1 METIIIRNKRM
12 LRPIA
17 CIVIALICACCS
29 SSYSQVPNIIQ
40 YQGRITK
47 ADGATLAPGI
57 YRFKFAITSLA
68 GAVLWTNDGSG
79 KTPPTNPND
88 VTILENGLYYVRLG
102 ESPMASMPG
111 NLFTSNGQTQ
121 LRIWFDGTENPTQE
135 LLPAV
140 KILPAPYALNASGT
154 TGPVIGDTL
163 SLGSP
168 YNGSLQITNAAGAL
182 KVEQSVTANNVGFIR
197 TLNSGG
203 TNNVLIS
210 HVTGIPNAGAIGIYR
225 DSKLGAV
232 LTQDSIYMGQLGIY
246 DVNGYLRGYIGSGTN
261 TATGLPS
268 NGTVFAVYAPNG
280 NRVSRLS
287 YTTSDKGSMALYHNG
302 NQRIAIYAQD
312 LSSSNP
318 SQDGAG
324 RVLVANAQGS
334 YVIALDGADGSIVGT
349 VKNFAVQHPNDA
361 TRQIFYS
368 SLEGPEVGIYCR
380 GTATLTHGR
389 AQIML
394 PDHFRLI
401 CSEGSITVQLTP
413 GDTSSKGLA
422 VISRGTT
429 AVEVGELF
437 GGTGS
442 YEFSYLIQGARKGYE
457 AYEVVRSKIAGP
469 IDTVDEPLR
478 MKRSPLVQPDGR
490 E

>member
-1 METIIIRNKRM
+1 MRRSYAFI
-12 LRPIA
+12 LIA
-17 CIVIALICACCS
+17 MVCVCPSLS
-29 SSYSQVPNIIQ
+29 TSQVPNIIQ

-47 ADGATLAPGI
+47 TDGSILTPGI
-57 YRFKFAITSLA
+57 YRFKFAITSTA

-79 KTPPTNPND
+79 TTPPTNPVD
-88 VTILENGLYYVRLG
+88 VSILENGLYFVRLG
-102 ESPMASMPG
+102 ESPMASIPA
-111 NLFTSNGQTQ
+111 NLFSSYGQTL
-121 LRIWFDGTENPTQE
+121 LRIWFDGTESPTQE

-140 KILPAPYALNASGT
+140 KILPAPYALNAPVSTGT
-154 TGPVIGDTL
+154 VIGDTL
-163 SLGSP
+163 VLGSP
-168 YNGSLQITNAAGAL
+168 YNGSLQVKNAAGAL
-182 KVEQSVTANNVGFIR
+182 KAEASVTANNVGFIR
-197 TLNSGG
+197 TLNPTN

-210 HVTGIPNAGAIGIYR
+210 HVTGVPNAGAIGIYR

-268 NGTVFAVYAPNG
+268 NGAVFAVYAPNG

-318 SQDGAG
+318 AQDGAG

-349 VKNFAVQHPNDA
+349 VKNFAVPHPNDDS
-361 TRQIFYS
+361 RQIFYS

-380 GTATLTHGR
+380 GTATLSQGR
-389 AQIML
+389 AKIML

-401 CSEGSITVQLTP
+401 CSEGSVTIQLTP
-413 GDTSSKGLA
+413 NDASSKGLA
-422 VISRGTT
+422 VISRTTT

-442 YEFSYLIQGARKGYE
+442 YEFNYLIQGSRKGYE
-457 AYEVVRSKIAGP
+457 TYEVVRSRISGP
-469 IDTVDEPLR
+469 VETLDEPLR
-478 MKRSPLVQPDGR
+478 MNQRPLVQPEGR
-490 E
+490 Q